1 MFEFFA
7 TQTFI
12 KSLRKLDSATNSNI
26 KERLRF
32 LSEQENPLLFAK
44 KIKGY
49 KNVFRFRSGD
59 YRILFDLND
68 NKIFLLLAKHR
79 KEIYKNL
86 Q

>member
-7 TQTFI
+7 TQAFI
-12 KSLRKLDSATNSNI
+12 KSLQKLDSTTSGEI
-26 KERLRF
+26 KKKLRF

-49 KNVFRFRSGD
+49 KNIFRFRSGD

-68 NKIFLLLAKHR
+68 YKIFLLLAKHR

-86 Q
+86 